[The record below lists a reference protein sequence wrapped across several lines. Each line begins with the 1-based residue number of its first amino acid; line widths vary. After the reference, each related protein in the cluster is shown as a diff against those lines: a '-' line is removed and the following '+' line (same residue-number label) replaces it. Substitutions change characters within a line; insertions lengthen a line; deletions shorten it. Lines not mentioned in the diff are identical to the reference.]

1 MIDTLHACITMEND
15 SNLVYWETKATM
27 LDHRE
32 KLEVQQNLW

>member
-15 SNLVYWETKATM
+15 WNLVYWKTK
-27 LDHRE
+27 E